1 MAGMTTLY
9 LGGYTLDQPP
19 GRSGLARVGL
29 TAQGFGD
36 VEPLEGPAGPSWLVR
51 APDGQDLYAVSEET
65 GQVVLVRPG
74 RGVVATTGSGGMGP
88 AHLALSPDGRWLV
101 ASNYVSGSVG
111 LVEVG
116 TDGGLELVGELAFTG
131 AGPHGRQDA
140 SHAHQA
146 VFLDAA
152 HLLVCDLGADRLR
165 EVSLVERG
173 LRHTGDV
180 VLPPGSGPRHLA
192 LAPGRDDLLWVVGEL
207 DLTVRTV
214 RRVDGGWTVVQG
226 VTTVREGPGPGETT
240 AAGIVVAPD
249 GSHVYVSTRGSDTV
263 SVYAVDEE
271 GLLTLRQQVVT
282 GRWPRFLGWV
292 PGREDELLLV
302 AAEREGSVDVWS
314 VDVRWSSVRG
324 AASGTSWTAPT
335 ADWSKNG
342 RRRRSPLPWSIS

>member
-19 GRSGLARVGL
+19 DRSGLARVGL

-51 APDGQDLYAVSEET
+51 APRGQDLYAVSEET
-65 GQVVLVRPG
+65 GRVALVRPG

-116 TDGGLELVGELAFTG
+116 GDGGDGGDGGLELVGELAFTG
-131 AGPHGRQDA
+131 GGPHGRQDA

-165 EVSLVERG
+165 EVSLGERG

-180 VLPPGSGPRHLA
+180 VLPPGCGPRHLA

-207 DLTVRTV
+207 DRTVRTV
-214 RRVDGGWTVVQG
+214 RRVDGAWTAVQG
-226 VTTVREGPGPGETT
+226 VTTVPEGPGPGETT

-263 SVYAVDEE
+263 SAYAVDEE

-292 PGREDELLLV
+292 PGREGELLLV

-314 VDVRWSSVRG
+314 VDEGMLEETGHSLAWP
-324 AASGTSWTAPT
+324 APT
-335 ADWSKNG
+335 WVG
-342 RRRRSPLPWSIS
+342 

>member
-1 MAGMTTLY
+1 MAGMTILY
-9 LGGYTLDQPP
+9 LGGYTTDQPE
-19 GRSGLARVGL
+19 GRSGLARVSL
-29 TAQGFGD
+29 TDRGFGD
-36 VEPLEGPAGPSWLVR
+36 VEPLSGPVDPSWLVR
-51 APDGQDLYAVSEET
+51 MGDEDVYAVSEET

-226 VTTVREGPGPGETT
+226 VTTVPEGPGPGETT

-314 VDVRWSSVRG
+314 VDEGMLEETGHSLAWP
-324 AASGTSWTAPT
+324 APT
-335 ADWSKNG
+335 WVG
-342 RRRRSPLPWSIS
+342 